1 MLMKLLVTL
10 LLLAI
15 VSTAQ
20 GETVVT
26 MLDGRTL
33 TGEVVAWDAKAISIT
48 TADGK
53 QELPA
58 SALLDARWSRDE
70 APAAEAL
77 NIEFVDGTR
86 FSYAEF
92 TMANRQAKLSG
103 SYSDEPLEIP
113 REAIRLIELQP
124 PSPAI
129 AQAIEEIGRKN
140 LAGDALVV
148 TKRDGQS
155 MDYLTGVVGDVSAEQ
170 AAFEWDGE
178 TVPVK
183 RSKIAAIVFYHPRRQ
198 GLPEAACELS
208 LVDGS
213 RIAARRLE
221 LNDRTLKIETPAG
234 VELTVPLERI
244 QRADFSA
251 GKVAYLSDLKPS
263 EVRWTPRVATPA
275 GADVIATYGLPRND
289 ASYSGSPLSLLWKD
303 DVLRSRRDV
312 RTYNKGLA
320 IRSRTELTYRLA
332 EGMRR
337 FAATAGIDPSSTV
350 QGHVTLQ
357 VRADDRVLWEGPV
370 DGKQAPVEIDVELGA
385 ARRLHLTVDYGENL
399 DFGDRL
405 HLVEARVTK

>member
-1 MLMKLLVTL
+1 MKLLL
-10 LLLAI
+10 SPLLLAI

-20 GETVVT
+20 GEAVVT
-26 MLDGRTL
+26 TLDGRTL
-33 TGEVVAWDAKAISIT
+33 TGEVVAWDAKAISIKS
-48 TADGK
+48 ADGE
-53 QELPA
+53 QQLPA

-70 APAAEAL
+70 APAGEAL

-86 FSYAEF
+86 FSYAEL
-92 TMANRQAKLSG
+92 TMADRQAKLIG
-103 SYSDEPLEIP
+103 SYSDGPLEIP

-129 AQAIEEIGRKN
+129 AKLLEEIGRRD

-148 TKRDGQS
+148 ANRDGQS

-170 AAFEWDGE
+170 ADFEWDGE
-178 TVPVK
+178 SVPVK

-198 GLPEAACELS
+198 PLPDAVCELS

-213 RIAARRLE
+213 RIAVRRLE
-221 LNDRTLKIETPAG
+221 LKDRILNIETPAG
-234 VELTVPLERI
+234 VELAVPLDRL

-275 GADVIATYGLPRND
+275 GADVIAAYGLPRND

-320 IRSRTELTYRLA
+320 IRSLTELTYRLP

-337 FAATAGIDPSSTV
+337 FVATAGIDPSSAG

-357 VRADDRVLWEGPV
+357 IRADDRVLWEGAV
-370 DGKQAPVEIDVELGA
+370 DGQQAPVEIDVELAA
-385 ARRLHLTVDYGENL
+385 ARRLHFKVDYGENL
-399 DFGDRL
+399 DYGDRL